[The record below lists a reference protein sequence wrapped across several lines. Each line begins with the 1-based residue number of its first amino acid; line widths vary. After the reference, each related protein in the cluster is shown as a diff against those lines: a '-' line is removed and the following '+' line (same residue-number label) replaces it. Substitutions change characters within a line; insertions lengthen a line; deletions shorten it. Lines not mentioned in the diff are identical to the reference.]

1 MKKLKIIALCL
12 SIALCCV
19 FLTSCSDMLP
29 NYVHFWN
36 ELSPE
41 GTLEYDE
48 DDNLIYNGQK
58 YIYTR
63 NNNGMLTPDYES
75 EHCVKLASLPYSYIL
90 GALSVYYGD
99 DLENPDFI
107 ACSRGDF
114 MWFKEGI
121 DVHEVIMT
129 NNNRINDKVSFRICD
144 VITGETIPYSFE
156 QEHGRRQW
164 LEGIQLE
171 AYPALIFSIIIVPID
186 GEFYLQYV
194 WDSDYYRITAD
205 FEDLLYEHGLLK

>member
-29 NYVHFWN
+29 DYVHFWN

-129 NNNRINDKVSFRICD
+129 NNNRINDNVSFRICD
-144 VITGETIPYSFE
+144 VITGEIIPYSFE
-156 QEHGRRQW
+156 QPTGRQQW
-164 LEGIQLE
+164 LECFRLE
-171 AYPALIFSIIIVPID
+171 DYPALVFSIIIVPID
-186 GEFYLQYV
+186 GELYLQYV